1 MYRPPTEDTGNP
13 ETQTAT
19 DQKKK
24 KQKTKKPFS
33 RKSLVLDQERETWQD
48 RKLLDINC

>member
-24 KQKTKKPFS
+24 NQKNPSPEKVWSWTRKEKPGKTENF
-33 RKSLVLDQERETWQD
+33 
-48 RKLLDINC
+48 